1 MNNAGKLAF
10 DISGV
15 AQHTH
20 TPGVVVT
27 TLVLAPY
34 AHAHCPQAELSKSP
48 DVAAWLMDVARGRW
62 SDFPIFTKPAYMA
75 ACQIAL
81 AEPAG
86 ESSVA
91 YTVTDALWRAIMKHG
106 GAPAAAISG
115 LQVLARTAEAD
126 GFEDREEDSDE
137 DGDAEEGRQLR
148 VIRTLLHHH
157 KACSEVVKLCARYGL
172 GMRDPGVLLTVNPR
186 LFLNSLAI
194 VECHVHQCST
204 TCVERYLL
212 LHRVLRYLAISRE
225 SSTSWDILNDLCE
238 GLQVHLSDADALK
251 EGMGTLAHH
260 LPLLPAPDPDDY
272 GIYHHPARA
281 VVDTAQQIWAASTD
295 NAALRVGA
303 LTLWHLGLGMS
314 AYADKTRLVTA
325 LESMLSSPGEGYL
338 SLSCVL

>member
-1 MNNAGKLAF
+1 
-10 DISGV
+10 
-15 AQHTH
+15 
-20 TPGVVVT
+20 
-27 TLVLAPY
+27 
-34 AHAHCPQAELSKSP
+34 
-48 DVAAWLMDVARGRW
+48 MDVARGRW
-62 SDFPIFTKPAYMA
+62 SDFPMTTQPAYTA

-106 GAPAAAISG
+106 GNPAAAISG

-126 GFEDREEDSDE
+126 GFEDREEDSDDE
-137 DGDAEEGRQLR
+137 GDAGEGRQLR
-148 VIRTLLHHH
+148 VLRTLLHHH

-172 GMRDPGVLLTVNPR
+172 GMRDPSVLLAVNPR

-194 VECHVHQCST
+194 VECHLHQCST
-204 TCVERYLL
+204 TCVVWYLL
-212 LHRVLRYLAISRE
+212 LHRVLRYLTISRE
-225 SSTSWDILNDLCE
+225 STSWDILNDLCE
-238 GLQVHLSDADALK
+238 GLQVHLSDADTLK

-281 VVDTAQQIWAASTD
+281 VVDTAQQIWTASTD

-303 LTLWHLGLGMS
+303 LTLWHLGLGTS